1 MPQIVGARTTAT
13 EKGQEM
19 DRATVERAEQI
30 RVGRERLLKLRV
42 SAGSGVSAAPG
53 IGAGA
58 ADEKAQIGD
67 DISDAEALLAAARH
81 ETALAVQQAKMAWRT
96 ALICAFCV
104 AFGIGAGAWAGVK
117 VVRKINRDT
126 VATVKGVWRT
136 HLNSS
141 GAGARY
147 SGEAQPVVQDGTI
160 YIVTGADDV
169 FAGGLDLVGPA
180 RSPGQMEKH
189 YAPRTPA
196 IPFCNASSPTTIQS
210 GRAAPLESS
219 GMRSTARMP
228 AGPVAPIAP
237 TNALSLPARG

>member
-30 RVGRERLLKLRV
+30 RAGRERLLKLRV

-126 VATVKGVWRT
+126 VEMERVAAEART
-136 HLNSS
+136 QRELSGIIAEERDMLRADLAEAREAKARIEGQLIGQS
-141 GAGARY
+141 GAHAPTV
-147 SGEAQPVVQDGTI
+147 QPVESD
-160 YIVTGADDV
+160 
-169 FAGGLDLVGPA
+169 
-180 RSPGQMEKH
+180 
-189 YAPRTPA
+189 
-196 IPFCNASSPTTIQS
+196 
-210 GRAAPLESS
+210 RAQQ
-219 GMRSTARMP
+219 
-228 AGPVAPIAP
+228 
-237 TNALSLPARG
+237 